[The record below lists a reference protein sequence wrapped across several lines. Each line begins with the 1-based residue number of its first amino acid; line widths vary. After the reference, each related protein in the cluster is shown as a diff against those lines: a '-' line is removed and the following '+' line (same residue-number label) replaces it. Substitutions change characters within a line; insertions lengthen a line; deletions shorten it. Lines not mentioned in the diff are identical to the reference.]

1 MAPYLFPP
9 RMLTREVLTA
19 AGRSVSASSRL
30 ALTLCVT
37 GVLTFPCLSL
47 AAWAV
52 GRDTAAQQETPPETR
67 QPLEEAV
74 EEPAQLPAKQRDEIV
89 AQVRAAVERVNSPQP
104 RAVAAALGID
114 LDVKGDEAAQWSS
127 LEQLGDLDGDGV
139 PEMALRWMSGV
150 QPTPENEQAARPLS
164 RWTLFLLAWDGAR
177 WRATFL
183 MDLADPFTLQ
193 VEPLLGR
200 KSQEL
205 IALVQ
210 VSGSTAPYPVIFE
223 FKDRRA
229 FMLWD
234 SRADE
239 SRYQAFA
246 RGQVEFRDLNG
257 DGVCEMLVSGRADP
271 GLLVFSKT
279 GKRGFEARAIYTW
292 DGKAY
297 VPGKTEFSVNED
309 FTLYR
314 FISALHLHDF
324 RSAYALVEPREFL
337 NTREPSLEL
346 FRQQVEATWPEFLVD
361 NIFEAA
367 DSTESAAD
375 DYTFT
380 LQQEGKLFVYQPAFS
395 SDSKHLLTGLVRREE
410 K

>member
-9 RMLTREVLTA
+9 RMVTSEELTA
-19 AGRSVSASSRL
+19 AGRSVSASCRL

-47 AAWAV
+47 AAWAA
-52 GRDTAAQQETPPETR
+52 GQDTAAQPETPLET
-67 QPLEEAV
+67 QLPPEEAV
-74 EEPAQLPAKQRDEIV
+74 EEPAQLSAKQRNEIV
-89 AQVRAAVERVNSPQP
+89 AQVRAAVQRVDSPQP

-114 LDVKGDEAAQWSS
+114 LDVKGEEAAPRSS

-150 QPTPENEQAARPLS
+150 QPTPGSEPIARPLS
-164 RWTLFLLAWDGAR
+164 AWTLFLLAWDGAD
-177 WRATFL
+177 WHATFL
-183 MDLADPFTLQ
+183 MDLADPITLQ
-193 VEPLLGR
+193 VGTLLGR
-200 KSQEL
+200 KSREVV
-205 IALVQ
+205 ALVQ
-210 VSGSTAPYPVIFE
+210 VSGGTAPYPVIFE
-223 FKDRRA
+223 FRDHMA
-229 FMLWD
+229 SMLWD

-239 SRYQAFA
+239 SRYQAFP

-271 GLLVFSKT
+271 GLLLFSKT
-279 GKRGFEARAIYTW
+279 GKRGFEARAVYTW

-297 VPGKTEFSVNED
+297 APGKTEFSVNED

-314 FISALHLHDF
+314 FIAALHLHDF
-324 RSAYALVEPREFL
+324 RSAYTLVEPRGFL

-346 FRQQVEATWPEFLVD
+346 FRKQVEATWPEFLAD

-367 DSTESAAD
+367 DSAESAAD

-380 LQQEGKLFVYQPAFS
+380 LQQEGKLYVYQPAFS
-395 SDSKHLLTGLVRREE
+395 SDPEHLLTGLVRREE